1 VERKKIKISQIHFF
15 KGKKMGSFFFS
26 MRNMIIIISPH
37 VSPEAAQP
45 RMSISFWRIRKILLD
60 AAENSKNGRYDQ
72 STLPAPKSSD
82 IPD

>member
-1 VERKKIKISQIHFF
+1 
-15 KGKKMGSFFFS
+15 

-45 RMSISFWRIRKILLD
+45 RMSISFLRIRKILLD

-72 STLPAPKSSD
+72 STLPAPNHQTFQTNERYTTKLRGNVTD
-82 IPD
+82 AKAFTALQ